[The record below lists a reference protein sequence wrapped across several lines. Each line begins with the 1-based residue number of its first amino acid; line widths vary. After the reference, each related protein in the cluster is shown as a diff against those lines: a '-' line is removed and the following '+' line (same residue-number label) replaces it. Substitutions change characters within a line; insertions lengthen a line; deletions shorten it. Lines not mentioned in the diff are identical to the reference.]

1 MRIDLHVHTN
11 ASDGLF
17 APAEVVR
24 KAREAGLSALG
35 IADHDTVNGVEEALQ
50 AAGEERIEVVP
61 AVEINA
67 YHGAF
72 EYHILGYFL
81 DRRDERLGR
90 ALAELREARIVRMR
104 RIVEKLGA
112 LGMEVDPEEI
122 FAAAGGG
129 SVGRPHIA
137 RVMLQRRYVSSM
149 REAFDRFIG
158 EGKPAYA
165 PRSKLA
171 PGEAIALIR
180 EASGVAVL
188 AHPGLWGGDE
198 LIPQLAAWG
207 IAGIEVYTPDHTGA
221 QRERYRGFARDL
233 GLIQTGGSDYH
244 GWKDNSGNTLGAA
257 ATPPGEFRR
266 LAELAGAARVWP

>member
-50 AAGEERIEVVP
+50 AAGEEWIEVVP

-81 DRRDERLGR
+81 DHRDERLGR

>member
-81 DRRDERLGR
+81 DHRDERLGR

>member
-81 DRRDERLGR
+81 DHRDERLGR

-104 RIVEKLGA
+104 GHQLLEHGKCFGPPVPQCDVGGQIRI
-112 LGMEVDPEEI
+112 
-122 FAAAGGG
+122 
-129 SVGRPHIA
+129 
-137 RVMLQRRYVSSM
+137 QRR
-149 REAFDRFIG
+149 
-158 EGKPAYA
+158 
-165 PRSKLA
+165 
-171 PGEAIALIR
+171 IA
-180 EASGVAVL
+180 
-188 AHPGLWGGDE
+188 
-198 LIPQLAAWG
+198 
-207 IAGIEVYTPDHTGA
+207 
-221 QRERYRGFARDL
+221 
-233 GLIQTGGSDYH
+233 
-244 GWKDNSGNTLGAA
+244 
-257 ATPPGEFRR
+257 
-266 LAELAGAARVWP
+266 

>member
-81 DRRDERLGR
+81 DHRDERLGR

-221 QRERYRGFARDL
+221 QR
-233 GLIQTGGSDYH
+233 
-244 GWKDNSGNTLGAA
+244 
-257 ATPPGEFRR
+257 
-266 LAELAGAARVWP
+266 